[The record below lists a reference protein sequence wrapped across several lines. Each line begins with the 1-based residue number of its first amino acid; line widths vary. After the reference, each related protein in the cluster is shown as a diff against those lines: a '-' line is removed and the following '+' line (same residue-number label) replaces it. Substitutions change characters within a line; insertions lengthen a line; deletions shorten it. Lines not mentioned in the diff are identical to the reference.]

1 MSLLAGGRAGAAAQL
16 LAGRHPGDVVHVREQ
31 DHGRLLRRRRGRVPA
46 LPRVRSGLRV
56 RGKTSNKEGELLL
69 KSV

>member
-1 MSLLAGGRAGAAAQL
+1 MPPLAGGGAGAAAQL

-31 DHGRLLRRRRGRVPA
+31 DHGRLLRRRGGRVPA

-56 RGKTSNKEGELLL
+56 
-69 KSV
+69 